1 MPLPEESGET
11 RAVRGA
17 SPLVVLA
24 ADRARGGEV
33 VAPLEAQGFRI
44 SPVDTPEE
52 AARTLREARPALLI
66 VADGAEV
73 PARGE
78 WAEVR
83 AAARSL
89 GIPVLNIV
97 DANHHLDDLLARS
110 GDADDWVFRT
120 REAAELPARAA
131 RLIRR
136 NEASAVGAPQAGM
149 EPFDSRFMALLVHDL
164 RTPLNVIGLS
174 LRMIDQSIPKGDPDL
189 EEDLRFVEENFK
201 QIERMLTQLSDY
213 YRLFEPETRLTE
225 AEFSPMRLLDE
236 LLENRTAKAG
246 AKIVPAR
253 VAVQEGCPEAV
264 ALDPSRAR
272 SAIEYTLANASA
284 AAGGGTVLVILR
296 GEPGRWIIEIRLDQP
311 PPGSVQSHELHPQHF
326 ERLCGTAAERR
337 GMELAIAARVSQMF
351 GGSAR
356 LDVEAGKGTAIVLD
370 WPTRLTRS

>member
-1 MPLPEESGET
+1 
-11 RAVRGA
+11 VI
-17 SPLVVLA
+17 VLA
-24 ADRARGGEV
+24 ADRTREGEF
-33 VAPLEAQGFRI
+33 VAPLEAQGYRI
-44 SPVDTPEE
+44 SPVSTPEE
-52 AARTLREARPALLI
+52 AVRILRDARPALLI
-66 VADGAEV
+66 VADGTEV
-73 PARGE
+73 PAGGG

-83 AAARSL
+83 TAARGL
-89 GIPVLNIV
+89 GIPVLKIV
-97 DANHHLDDLLARS
+97 EANHHLDDLLARS
-110 GDADDWVFRT
+110 SDADEWVFRS
-120 REAAELPARAA
+120 RVAAELPSRAA

-136 NEASAVGAPQAGM
+136 GETAAEAAPQAGM
-149 EPFDSRFMALLVHDL
+149 APLDSHFIALLVHDL

-201 QIERMLTQLSDY
+201 QIERMLTQLGDY
-213 YRLFEPETRLTE
+213 YRLFEPEIQLTE

-236 LLENRTAKAG
+236 LLETRTVKAG
-246 AKIVPAR
+246 AKMVPAR
-253 VAVQEGCPEAV
+253 AVVLESCPEAV

-272 SAIEYTLANASA
+272 TAIAYALANASA
-284 AAGGGTVLVILR
+284 AAGGGTVRVVLR

-311 PPGSVQSHELHPQHF
+311 PPGSVQSHQLHPRRF

-356 LDVEAGKGTAIVLD
+356 LDVEEGKGTAIVLD